1 MRWFA
6 GLCVVALSFA
16 GTGCADSQT
25 TLALL
30 PDKQTAPATSPATE
44 DWSAVAKALGRQGTI
59 SGDVYHVTV
68 PRDDLFVSIEGMEV
82 PTQAGLSS
90 DFWFYRCT
98 CGHISL
104 VGQFTVAD
112 YESNDVIDALRAG
125 QMKIAALAPMLQY
138 EKPHLL
144 LIRFQGEGDAGAM
157 AKALREALRW
167 TGKERMA
174 PRKMK

>member
-1 MRWFA
+1 MRSLA
-6 GLCVVALSFA
+6 VLCVVALTSA
-16 GTGCADSQT
+16 MNGCADFQT
-25 TLALL
+25 TLVAL
-30 PDKQTAPATSPATE
+30 PGKQSAPATSPAAE
-44 DWSAVAKALGRQGTI
+44 DWSAVAKVLGRQGTVV
-59 SGDVYHVTV
+59 GDVYHVTV
-68 PRDDLFVSIEGMEV
+68 PRDDLFVTIEGMEV

-90 DFWFYRCT
+90 DFWFYRCS

-138 EKPHLL
+138 EKPHIL

-157 AKALREALRW
+157 AKTLREALRW

-174 PRKMK
+174 PRKMN

>member
-1 MRWFA
+1 MRWLA
-6 GLCVVALSFA
+6 ALCALTLVSM
-16 GTGCADSQT
+16 GSGCAGPVV
-25 TLALL
+25 LL
-30 PDKQTAPATSPATE
+30 EQSKQIAPVASTAAQ
-44 DWSAVAKALGRQGTI
+44 DWSVVAKALGHQGTI

-90 DFWFYRCT
+90 DFWFYRCS

-125 QMKIAALAPMLQY
+125 QMKIAALAPVLQY

-157 AKALREALRW
+157 AKTLREALRW
-167 TGKERMA
+167 TGKERMP
-174 PRKMK
+174 PREME

>member
-1 MRWFA
+1 MRLFA
-6 GLCVVALSFA
+6 ALCVVAIAFA
-16 GTGCADSQT
+16 ATGCADSQAK
-25 TLALL
+25 LVSL
-30 PDKQTAPATSPATE
+30 PEKQSPPATSPAIE
-44 DWSAVAKALGRQGTI
+44 DWSTVAKALGRQGTVI
-59 SGDVYHVTV
+59 GDVYHVTV
-68 PRDDLFVSIEGMEV
+68 PRDDLFVTIEGMEV
-82 PTQAGLSS
+82 PIQAGLSS
-90 DFWFYRCT
+90 DFWFYRCS

-144 LIRFQGEGDAGAM
+144 LIRFQGEGDAAAM
-157 AKALREALRW
+157 AKTLREALRW

-174 PRKMK
+174 PRKME

>member
-1 MRWFA
+1 
-6 GLCVVALSFA
+6 
-16 GTGCADSQT
+16 
-25 TLALL
+25 LL

>member
-25 TLALL
+25 TPALL

-104 VGQFTVAD
+104 VGQFTGRRFD
-112 YESNDVIDALRAG
+112 NDGDAIL
-125 QMKIAALAPMLQY
+125 
-138 EKPHLL
+138 
-144 LIRFQGEGDAGAM
+144 GEGLEVLVGSLGPCCIAVDARAESFRSSGG
-157 AKALREALRW
+157 RPGHDRP
-167 TGKERMA
+167 
-174 PRKMK
+174 PR

>member
-1 MRWFA
+1 MRGFTA
-6 GLCVVALSFA
+6 LCVVALAFA
-16 GTGCADSQT
+16 VTGCADSPT
-25 TLALL
+25 TLVSL
-30 PDKQTAPATSPATE
+30 PDKQSSSATSRAVE
-44 DWSAVAKALGRQGTI
+44 DWSAVVKTLGRRGTVV
-59 SGDVYHVTV
+59 GDVYHVTV

-82 PTQAGLSS
+82 PTRAGLSS
-90 DFWFYRCT
+90 DFWFYRCS

-157 AKALREALRW
+157 ARTLREALRW

-174 PRKMK
+174 PRKMD

>member
-1 MRWFA
+1 MRSIAILF
-6 GLCVVALSFA
+6 VVALASVMN
-16 GTGCADSQT
+16 GCGDFQN
-25 TLALL
+25 TLVAL
-30 PDKQTAPATSPATE
+30 PVKQSASATSPAAE
-44 DWSAVAKALGRQGTI
+44 DWSAVAKALGRKGTVN
-59 SGDVYHVTV
+59 GDVYHVTV

-90 DFWFYRCT
+90 DFWFYRCS

-157 AKALREALRW
+157 AKTLREALRW

-174 PRKMK
+174 PRKMN

>member
-6 GLCVVALSFA
+6 VPCFVALIFVIS
-16 GTGCADSQT
+16 GCADFQN
-25 TLALL
+25 TLVSL
-30 PDKQTAPATSPATE
+30 PDKQIAPTTSPAAE
-44 DWSAVAKALGRQGTI
+44 DWSAVAKALGRQGTLA
-59 SGDVYHVTV
+59 GDVYHVAV
-68 PRDDLFVSIEGMEV
+68 PRDDLFVSIEGMDV

-90 DFWFYRCT
+90 DFWFYRCS

-112 YESNDVIDALRAG
+112 YESNDVIDTLRAG

-144 LIRFQGEGDAGAM
+144 LCRFQGEGDAGAM
-157 AKALREALRW
+157 AKTLREALRW

-174 PRKMK
+174 PRKMN